1 MSFTGKIRLY
11 LILAA
16 LLPVIAVMLVVY
28 FQSMA
33 ESERSDKQAAAEA
46 LSKFERYDARFTD
59 ELKQT
64 VEKIAS
70 SQQMERTVLLINSN
84 RAGRIDLSLFRPE
97 VDFVEIVDSNSRV
110 LASAHRPGLVGER
123 MAGIG
128 KNVDASSGTVLET
141 VEVDTK
147 GAHPARGFVLPI
159 GGGLHLYAGKYLS
172 GDYLMVAREILGAR
186 VNTTVPAESGSVLS
200 RMTPGEL
207 YSRDD
212 SLIAVI
218 DGSTRAGFYI
228 VAHFPEGSSRPV
240 FRSFLKVS
248 GVVAAASVVLA
259 ILLGFYITSHAKRE
273 IDNLVT
279 ATSRIAEGDFSTPVM
294 AYEEGEFS
302 QLADSFSD
310 MMLKLKTSQSKLAM
324 AEKIAAWQAM
334 GRKLAHEVKNPLT
347 PISIS
352 IDDLRR
358 SYSEHR
364 PEFEQILKE
373 TTATTKN
380 EINRLTKLID
390 QFVDFARMNPPEIT
404 SMRPDEVIGPVKA
417 LYRSSLADHQLKFNN
432 MSLRDHW
439 RVDPEQIRQVL
450 INLIKNSFESAEGV
464 QVTVDITDSRDGITI
479 QIEDTGP
486 GFPDEVLHA
495 GFQPYLSKKADGT
508 GLGLVISQRIVHD
521 HGGTIELYNRKAGG
535 AGVSITL
542 PFSHG

>member
-1 MSFTGKIRLY
+1 MRFTGKIRLY

-28 FQSMA
+28 FQSLA
-33 ESERSDKQAAAEA
+33 EIEHADKQAAAEA
-46 LSKFERYDARFTD
+46 LAKFERYDARFTD
-59 ELKQT
+59 ELERT
-64 VEKIAS
+64 VKNIAS
-70 SQQMERTVLLINSN
+70 SQQVERAVLLIKSN
-84 RAGRIDLSLFRPE
+84 HAGRVDLSMFRPE
-97 VDFVEIVDSNSRV
+97 VDFVEIVDSSSRV
-110 LASAHRPGLVGER
+110 LASAHRPGLVGEPIP
-123 MAGIG
+123 AIE
-128 KNVDASSGTVLET
+128 KNVPASSGTVLET
-141 VEVDTK
+141 VEVDTE
-147 GAHPARGFVLPI
+147 GPHPARGFVLPI
-159 GGGLHLYAGKYLS
+159 GGGLYLYAGKYLS
-172 GDYLMVAREILGAR
+172 GDFLNVAGEILGVK
-186 VNTTVPAESGSVLS
+186 VNVSMPAESGSVLA
-200 RMTPGEL
+200 RMTQGEL

-212 SLIAVI
+212 SLVAVI
-218 DGSTRAGFYI
+218 DGGTKAGFYL
-228 VAHFPEGSSRPV
+228 VAHFPEGNARPV

-273 IDNLVT
+273 IENLVS

-310 MMLKLKTSQSKLAM
+310 MMLKLKTSQAKLAM

-373 TTATTKN
+373 TTTTTKS

-404 SMRPDEVIGPVKA
+404 AMKPDEVVDPVKA
-417 LYRSSLADHQLKFNN
+417 LYRSAITDHQLKFNN
-432 MSLRDHW
+432 MSLRDYW
-439 RVDPEQIRQVL
+439 EVDPEQIRQVL
-450 INLIKNSFESAEGV
+450 INLIKNSLESAEGV

-486 GFPDEVLHA
+486 GFPDEVLRA

-521 HGGTIELYNRKAGG
+521 HGGDIELYNRKAGG

>member
-1 MSFTGKIRLY
+1 
-11 LILAA
+11 
-16 LLPVIAVMLVVY
+16 
-28 FQSMA
+28 
-33 ESERSDKQAAAEA
+33 
-46 LSKFERYDARFTD
+46 
-59 ELKQT
+59 
-64 VEKIAS
+64 
-70 SQQMERTVLLINSN
+70 
-84 RAGRIDLSLFRPE
+84 
-97 VDFVEIVDSNSRV
+97 
-110 LASAHRPGLVGER
+110 
-123 MAGIG
+123 
-128 KNVDASSGTVLET
+128 
-141 VEVDTK
+141 
-147 GAHPARGFVLPI
+147 
-159 GGGLHLYAGKYLS
+159 
-172 GDYLMVAREILGAR
+172 
-186 VNTTVPAESGSVLS
+186 
-200 RMTPGEL
+200 
-207 YSRDD
+207 
-212 SLIAVI
+212 
-218 DGSTRAGFYI
+218 
-228 VAHFPEGSSRPV
+228 
-240 FRSFLKVS
+240 
-248 GVVAAASVVLA
+248 
-259 ILLGFYITSHAKRE
+259 
-273 IDNLVT
+273 
-279 ATSRIAEGDFSTPVM
+279 
-294 AYEEGEFS
+294 
-302 QLADSFSD
+302 
-310 MMLKLKTSQSKLAM
+310 M

-404 SMRPDEVIGPVKA
+404 SMRPEEVIDPVKA

-486 GFPDEVLHA
+486 GFPDEVLRA

>member
-28 FQSMA
+28 FQSLA
-33 ESERSDKQAAAEA
+33 EIEHADKQAAADA
-46 LSKFERYDARFTD
+46 LSKFERYDTRFTD
-59 ELKQT
+59 ELKHT
-64 VEKIAS
+64 VENISS
-70 SQQMERTVLLINSN
+70 SQQVERAVLLIKSN
-84 RAGRIDLSLFRPE
+84 RAGRVDLRLFRPE

-123 MAGIG
+123 IRGIE
-128 KNVDASSGTVLET
+128 KNGPATSATMLET
-141 VEVDTK
+141 VEVDTE
-147 GAHPARGFVLPI
+147 GAHPARAFVLPI
-159 GGGLHLYAGKYLS
+159 GGGLYLYAGKYLS
-172 GDYLMVAREILGAR
+172 GDYLTVAAEILGAT
-186 VNTTVPAESGSVLS
+186 VNITMPAESGSILS
-200 RMTPGEL
+200 RMTQGKL

-212 SLIAVI
+212 SLVAVI
-218 DGSTRAGFYI
+218 DGSTRAGFYL
-228 VAHFPEGSSRPV
+228 VARFPEENARPV

-248 GVVAAASVVLA
+248 SVVAAASVVLA
-259 ILLGFYITSHAKRE
+259 VLLGFYITSHAKRE

-404 SMRPDEVIGPVKA
+404 AMRPEEVIDPVKA
-417 LYRSSLADHQLKFNN
+417 LYRSSIADHQLKFNN
-432 MSLRDHW
+432 MSGRDYW
-439 RVDPEQIRQVL
+439 QVDPEQIRQVL
-450 INLIKNSFESAEGV
+450 INLIKNGFESAEGA

-479 QIEDTGP
+479 RVEDTGP